1 MRSGDKVVSLI
12 ENENHLYAGTVRSA
26 HAPAAPTW
34 RWELTIVFEDDD
46 VRRVPAHW
54 ALPDRRA
61 VVADDGAIRV
71 TQETIVLRPDTVDVT
86 AEWPLRHQGVEI
98 GALRRVRCLAFHSS
112 LHLHQSAVLLDRVPI
127 PHRCRGAVGA
137 AGAPVAALS
146 STGGGAEGADAAL
159 PLSSASSADAAAAA
173 VPVDTASDDP
183 LAIVQGGIFRRD
195 LLMYEVHQCM
205 VIALPLVLG
214 ARGDVARS
222 AAEGRGHAL
231 PGGLRLA
238 FLGGGAGTAPMAAA
252 CCFAAAQ
259 LSIDVV
265 EIDAGVMGAAC
276 AHFGLTASP
285 ALRLHVADAEE
296 WLRATPNDALDVI
309 LMDCAAPDADE
320 DAAIEAPLAV
330 FISPSFLNGEVRRAL
345 TPGGFYVANIIA
357 NDVAALL
364 EAVRV
369 FDACFDEGA
378 LI

>member
-1 MRSGDKVVSLI
+1 MRWVPSCDRRVGDTVVSLI
-12 ENENHLYAGTVRSA
+12 ENENHMYAGTVRSV

-61 VVADDGAIRV
+61 VVADDGEIRV
-71 TQETIVLRPDTVDVT
+71 TQETIVLRPETVDIS
-86 AEWPLRHQGVEI
+86 AEWPLRHQGVEL

-127 PHRCRGAVGA
+127 PHRRGASHA
-137 AGAPVAALS
+137 AAATGSAAATLSTRVAADGTAVAAAPLLS
-146 STGGGAEGADAAL
+146 PTM
-159 PLSSASSADAAAAA
+159 SADAAAAA
-173 VPVDTASDDP
+173 PVDTAIDDP
-183 LAIVQGGIFRRD
+183 LAVVQGGIFRRD

-205 VIALPLVLG
+205 VMALPLALG
-214 ARGDVARS
+214 APVS
-222 AAEGRGHAL
+222 AAGSAAGERARAL

-276 AHFGLTASP
+276 AHFGLTESP
-285 ALRLHVADAEE
+285 ALRLHVAGECSFMY
-296 WLRATPNDALDVI
+296 RY
-309 LMDCAAPDADE
+309 
-320 DAAIEAPLAV
+320 
-330 FISPSFLNGEVRRAL
+330 ISHES
-345 TPGGFYVANIIA
+345 
-357 NDVAALL
+357 
-364 EAVRV
+364 
-369 FDACFDEGA
+369 C
-378 LI
+378 